1 MEEINGSM
9 EDLPESMFLVL
20 SMSGGAE
27 VLWHLFV
34 NGAVP
39 GGAQTMRMSLLVWPF
54 LSYTSL
60 ELAT

>member
-9 EDLPESMFLVL
+9 EDLPESVFLVL
-20 SMSGGAE
+20 SVSGGAG

-34 NGAVP
+34 NGAVL
-39 GGAQTMRMSLLVWPF
+39 GGAQTMRMSLLVWSF

-60 ELAT
+60 ELVT